1 MSRASH
7 YQRTS
12 KAAQR
17 QGVAKPKLPARD
29 TDTTWIPEFVSSIQG
44 ITTPFNS
51 SSIIAASLGS
61 TEEER
66 VTKLRELSK
75 RGILRMSAHRQDGIF
90 IEYRWELDEGGRL

>member
-17 QGVAKPKLPARD
+17 QGVAKATLPARD

-51 SSIIAASLGS
+51 CLLYTSPSP
-61 TEEER
+61 R
-66 VTKLRELSK
+66 
-75 RGILRMSAHRQDGIF
+75 D
-90 IEYRWELDEGGRL
+90 